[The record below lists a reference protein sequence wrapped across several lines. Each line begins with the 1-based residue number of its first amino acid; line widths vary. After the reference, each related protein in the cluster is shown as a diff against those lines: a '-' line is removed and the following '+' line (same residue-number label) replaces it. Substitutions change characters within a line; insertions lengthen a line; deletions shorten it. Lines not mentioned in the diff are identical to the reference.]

1 MRTSLGIGQGM
12 VMVCK
17 VIAAGGGDGLELVVR
32 ELLPKMPPRC
42 RQRVVEYIVRIV
54 HLIDAEHLLEA
65 TFIKRAVVGDKRQAL
80 DERFNL
86 LPDEGEDGRIFGV
99 FRSQPMHLPAEPL
112 VVLRFRTDQ
121 TVEPVN
127 DLSAT
132 NDDYA
137 NAADAAGTLVG
148 RLEVYRCEI
157 SHGQIHFG

>member
-1 MRTSLGIGQGM
+1 MRTSLRIGKGM

-17 VIAAGGGDGLELVVR
+17 VIAASGGDGLELVVL
-32 ELLPKMPPRC
+32 ELLPKMPSRC
-42 RQRVVEYIVRIV
+42 RQSVVEYIVRIV

-65 TFIKRAVVGDKRQAL
+65 TFIKRAVVGDKRQSL
-80 DERFNL
+80 DKRFNL

-112 VVLRFRTDQ
+112 VVIRLGMDQ
-121 TVEPVN
+121 AVEPVH

-137 NAADAAGTLVG
+137 NAADAARALIGC
-148 RLEVYRCEI
+148 LEIYRCEI
-157 SHGQIHFG
+157 SHRP